1 MTITYNAAATANAG
15 LDQSTCAA
23 SPSVQLAGSVGGSA
37 TSGTWSGGAGSFS
50 PNASTLNATYTPTA
64 AEVAAG
70 SVTLTLTSN
79 DPAGPCGAASDA
91 MKITFTSG
99 PTANVPDLTVCS
111 GGGAVS
117 LCANASGGTTPYTYL
132 WNTGATTSCISAS
145 TPGTYTVTVT
155 DSKGCKGSD
164 SGTVSTRVCGGQI
177 TPTATSCGSFSSG
190 SSADLTSVCYG
201 VKGNKINNTAP
212 GVLFYYTRVTAP
224 SASFTVDI
232 VQTKNNTSFP
242 FMAVQQ
248 GQVVLYGSGCTKL
261 GLGMETSTGQA
272 SVTINNATV
281 GQVYVIGVKYSSG
294 SVVGTNLG
302 TSRPTVHYD
311 FRTEIG
317 GTVVDSDPDGLSL
330 MNCVGGAATAT
341 SATSTGLHTISAD
354 GAAGSLD
361 GLQLYRPTPN
371 PFEHSM
377 RLAYAV
383 SRSDEQV
390 DIRVYDVAG
399 RMVKNLVNGYET
411 PGVHVATWD
420 GRGEDGRRM
429 TNAVYFVR
437 IMIGDQPQSFRV
449 AILK

>member
-1 MTITYNAAATANAG
+1 
-15 LDQSTCAA
+15 
-23 SPSVQLAGSVGGSA
+23 
-37 TSGTWSGGAGSFS
+37 
-50 PNASTLNATYTPTA
+50 
-64 AEVAAG
+64 
-70 SVTLTLTSN
+70 
-79 DPAGPCGAASDA
+79 
-91 MKITFTSG
+91 
-99 PTANVPDLTVCS
+99 
-111 GGGAVS
+111 
-117 LCANASGGTTPYTYL
+117 
-132 WNTGATTSCISAS
+132 
-145 TPGTYTVTVT
+145 
-155 DSKGCKGSD
+155 
-164 SGTVSTRVCGGQI
+164 
-177 TPTATSCGSFSSG
+177 
-190 SSADLTSVCYG
+190 
-201 VKGNKINNTAP
+201 
-212 GVLFYYTRVTAP
+212 
-224 SASFTVDI
+224 
-232 VQTKNNTSFP
+232 
-242 FMAVQQ
+242 MALQQ
-248 GQVVLYGSGCTKL
+248 GQIILYDAGCTKI
-261 GLGMETSTGQA
+261 GMGTQTSTGQA

-281 GQVYVIGVKYSSG
+281 GQLYVIGVKYSSG

-317 GTVVDSDPDGLSL
+317 GTVIDSDPDGLSL

-341 SATSTGLHTISAD
+341 NATTGLTINTMSAD

-383 SRSDEQV
+383 SRSDEPV

-399 RMVKNLVNGYET
+399 RMVKSLVNGVET